1 MRWYFPTFFA
11 AIPLLLP
18 SVAAAQKVETDYAHG
33 TDFAK
38 YKTYKWVKIGDN
50 SDVNQIVDQRIVSAV
65 EAELAK
71 KGLTKNDDNADV
83 LVGYQ
88 GAISHQTQL
97 NTYGSTMGGPGWGY
111 GPRWGYGWGGNMGMA
126 STMSTTTESKIRNG
140 TLVVDMMDPQEKKLV
155 FRGTATD
162 TLSDKSEKN
171 TKKLQK
177 AVTKIFQ
184 KYPPKAS

>member
-1 MRWYFPTFFA
+1 MRWCFPTFFA

-38 YKTYKWVKIGDN
+38 YKTYKWVKIGEN
-50 SDVNQIVDQRIVSAV
+50 SDVNQLVEQRIVSAL
-65 EAELAK
+65 EEELAK
-71 KGLTKNDDNADV
+71 KGLTKNDDNPDL

-97 NTYGSTMGGPGWGY
+97 NTYGSTVGGGPGWGV

-140 TLVVDMMDPQEKKLV
+140 TLVVDMMDPQQKQLV
-155 FRGTATD
+155 FRGIATD
-162 TLSDKSEKN
+162 TLNDKPEKN
-171 TKKLQK
+171 TKKLQN
-177 AVTKIFQ
+177 AVSKIFQ
-184 KYPPKAS
+184 KYPPKG